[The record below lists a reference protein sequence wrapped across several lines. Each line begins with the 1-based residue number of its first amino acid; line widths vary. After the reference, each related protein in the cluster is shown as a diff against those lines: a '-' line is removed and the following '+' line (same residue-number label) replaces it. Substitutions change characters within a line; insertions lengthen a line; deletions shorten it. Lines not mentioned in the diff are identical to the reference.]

1 MQLWQYW
8 PPWLREIEEFA
19 KLADAEQPEMDMLSG
34 TVSTAPNHLFLDTVS
49 GASIE
54 RWERI
59 LGIQRA
65 PGETEE
71 YRRKRIKN
79 VYGAQMP
86 FTMAWLAVQ
95 LDQLIGVGL
104 WDVIVENDAFTF
116 YVQTESTNEG
126 FAVELERTVD
136 AFKPANMLFAYIT
149 LTYLAITIGVLVANY
164 AVEWPEAGPEI
175 CGTIATSDA
184 TGIIIQQ
191 AVTAEVDGASL
202 EAVFVPCGTEA
213 AGA

>member
-8 PPWLREIEEFA
+8 PPWLREIEELA
-19 KLADAEQPEMDMLSG
+19 KLVDAEQPEMDMLSE
-34 TVSTAPNHLFLDTVS
+34 TVSNAPNHLFLDTIS

-54 RWERI
+54 RWEQI

-86 FTMAWLAVQ
+86 FTMAWLAIQ

-104 WDVIVENDAFTF
+104 WDIIVENDAFTF

-126 FAVELERTVD
+126 FAIELERTVD

-149 LTYLAITIGVLVANY
+149 LTVSAFVVAAVISNY
-164 AVEWPEAGPEI
+164 DVAWPETGPEV
-175 CGTIATSDA
+175 CGAIGMSDA
-184 TGIIIQQ
+184 SGLIIYQSVE
-191 AVTAEVDGASL
+191 ADSVGA
-202 EAVFVPCGTEA
+202 AFDVAFVPCGTEA
-213 AGA
+213 AGT